1 MIPVADFNF
10 VVCGFA
16 TLAATVG
23 YAYTRKA
30 RPLPSRTLSQHALRD
45 EFISDSSPA
54 DVVPEKSMDEVDSK
68 EEEKPLPETAP
79 EASPNTFLE
88 KAMPDLDYSAESI
101 TVLETA
107 AITPETAVVLP
118 ETSPMVTETAPFLL
132 VKNSSLKRKRTHEQE
147 EVDPE
152 MAYPNNLKS
161 IYPPHKR
168 RSGSVSDEEPTE
180 VTKETI
186 VELCES
192 PTAEKPLLT
201 APSTDPV
208 LVPKLEESAL
218 PEAPKPQPIFTEVP
232 RFMFPQSPPRVT
244 HFPSTRSTTGSP
256 GFANFAGSSS
266 PFFSPSPYSAAKP
279 IWLSTAENKAEGE
292 CEGESEPALA
302 AAKTASTLAIQ
313 TLSTGEE
320 EEDVTLE
327 LKGVKLYVK
336 RGEANFSGGMVG
348 HIKLLSHKTT
358 LSKRL
363 LFRREPLWKVSMNV
377 RLQPT
382 VRCTFDAQENVLR
395 IALKELEDKWE
406 SGSGSATAAPQ
417 TVIYAFKPSRSC
429 RKGDFQDFAE
439 ALLAQ
444 AREGGQS

>member
-1 MIPVADFNF
+1 MIPVADSFNV

-30 RPLPSRTLSQHALRD
+30 RPLPSRAVSQHALAD
-45 EFISDSSPA
+45 QSILDSSSTI
-54 DVVPEKSMDEVDSK
+54 VVPEKSMDESDANK
-68 EEEKPLPETAP
+68 ENPLPDQAP
-79 EASPNTFLE
+79 EASPNTIPE
-88 KAMPDLDYSAESI
+88 KSMPDLDYSAESI
-101 TVLETA
+101 TVSETA
-107 AITPETAVVLP
+107 AIVPEAAPTVLA
-118 ETSPMVTETAPFLL
+118 E
-132 VKNSSLKRKRTHEQE
+132 NSSLKRKRTPEQE

-161 IYPPHKR
+161 IYPPRKR
-168 RSGSVSDEEPTE
+168 RSGSVSDEEPSE
-180 VTKETI
+180 ATKEI
-186 VELCES
+186 VVQLCDS
-192 PTAEKPLLT
+192 AITDKPLPVAT
-201 APSTDPV
+201 PSADPV
-208 LVPKLEESAL
+208 LVLKLEESVP
-218 PEAPKPQPIFTEVP
+218 PEAPKPEPIFTEVP
-232 RFMFPQSPPRVT
+232 RFIFPKTPPRMT
-244 HFPSTRSTTGSP
+244 HFPSTRSTTASP

-279 IWLSTAENKAEGE
+279 IWLSTTEDKAEGE
-292 CEGESEPALA
+292 SESEPALA
-302 AAKTASTLAIQ
+302 AAKTPPTLSIQ

-348 HIKLLSHKTT
+348 HIKLLSHKTS

-377 RLQPT
+377 RMQPT

-395 IALKELEDKWE
+395 VALKELEDKWE
-406 SGSGSATAAPQ
+406 SGSATAAPQ

-429 RKGDFQDFAE
+429 RKSDFQDFAE

-444 AREGGQS
+444 AREGGQL